1 VAASKSSVV
10 TLVKETYATWS
21 SHNSMRLAASLAFY
35 TMMSLAPL
43 LVVALTILSF
53 VYGAHAQ
60 ERLQG
65 QAGSFVGPEGGSA
78 IAQML
83 QKASQ
88 GHQGIV
94 AAVVSFVIALISGS
108 GLFVSLQDA
117 LNTMWDIKPRPD
129 AGWKAM
135 LRNRLVSAGMVFV
148 ALILLVGSFAVTAML
163 HSVVKHMGPLATVLT
178 WVGDIVVSLGLIACL
193 FALVFKYLPD
203 VKISW
208 SDVWPGAVVTAVLF
222 ILGKYGLT
230 AYFRYASVASP
241 YGAAGSLA
249 ALLIWVYY
257 SSMLLF
263 LGAAFTRVYAERS
276 GKPVEPGEFAVKLT
290 AEDRVKAGITTPQDV
305 QQAATA
311 QPTARRERPT
321 PAWPEYAP
329 HRARG
334 VAPIADRRSK
344 KARYVAA
351 GAGLAVGALV
361 GGLSALTMTS
371 EERRMRRRAQ
381 ELRLRDRL
389 EEAERRV
396 RRAGKVQDYLKRMA
410 MGERIDQVEE
420 EVREIARRV
429 DRHGRR
435 VAVPPRERVGR
446 R

>member
-1 VAASKSSVV
+1 MAESKTSIV
-10 TLVKETYATWS
+10 TLVKQTYAIWS
-21 SHNSMRLAASLAFY
+21 SHNAMRLAASLAFY

-53 VYGAHAQ
+53 VYGPHAR

-65 QAGSFVGPEGGSA
+65 QAGSFVGSEGGAA

-94 AAVVSFVIALISGS
+94 AAVISFVIALISGS

-117 LNTMWDIKPRPD
+117 LNTIWDLRARPD

-135 LRNRLVSAGMVFV
+135 LVNRLTSAAMVFV
-148 ALILLVGSFAVTAML
+148 ALLLLVASFAVTAVL
-163 HSVVKHMGPLATVLT
+163 DSVVKRLGPFASVLT
-178 WVGDIVVSLGLIACL
+178 HVGDIVVSLGLIACL

-203 VKISW
+203 AKISW
-208 SDVWPGAVVTAVLF
+208 SDVWPGAIVTAVLF

-230 AYFRYASVASP
+230 AYFRFASVASP

-263 LGAAFTRVYAERS
+263 LGAAFTRAYVERT
-276 GKPVEPGEFAVKLT
+276 GKPVQPDQFAISLSP
-290 AEDRVKAGITTPQDV
+290 EDRVKAGVITPHDIEH
-305 QQAATA
+305 AA
-311 QPTARRERPT
+311 ARQGERAT
-321 PAWPEYAP
+321 PAWPEYTPAKP
-329 HRARG
+329 RSASP
-334 VAPIADRRSK
+334 AADGRSN

-371 EERRMRRRAQ
+371 DERRMRRRAE

-396 RRAGKVQDYLKRMA
+396 RRAGNVQDYLKRMQ
-410 MGERIDQVEE
+410 MGERIDKVED
-420 EVREIARRV
+420 EVREVARRAK
-429 DRHGRR
+429 RYARQ
-435 VAVPPRERVGR
+435 
-446 R
+446 